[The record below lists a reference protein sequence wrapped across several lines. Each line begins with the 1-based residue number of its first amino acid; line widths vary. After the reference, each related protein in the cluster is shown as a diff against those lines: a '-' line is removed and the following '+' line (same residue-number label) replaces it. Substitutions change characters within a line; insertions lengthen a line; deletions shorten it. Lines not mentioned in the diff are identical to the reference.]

1 MYDLMVLYVAEDN
14 RFAHHFIDRMT
25 LIGFQVL
32 DPENDVPVGLRSNTF
47 EADVIQRRCRN
58 VGIICSKAFFDDVDS
73 FRLTEIASFEAFRS
87 QVKVFPIIYQPEI
100 KIENIPPAIGMISK
114 AVYNPGYYNFWEKI
128 LKSMNEQRNLNE
140 QMKKMDFRY
149 VLRFFFTTQVE
160 NMIFHRSV

>member
-1 MYDLMVLYVAEDN
+1 MYDLMVLYAAEDK

-25 LIGFQVL
+25 FIGFQVL

-58 VGIICSKAFFDDVDS
+58 VCIICSEAFFNDVDS
-73 FRLTEIASFEAFRS
+73 LKLTEIASFEAFRS
-87 QVKVFPIIYQPEI
+87 QVKVFPIIYRPEI

-140 QMKKMDFRY
+140 QMKLMDFRY